1 MGIAGANILV
11 VAANGALGRELCAQL
26 MAAGASVYG
35 TARSNESSTS
45 LPAGLNQ
52 ALLLDLES
60 EASIDTLTGY
70 IISSGLELDGIVVA
84 SGLVAFGSI
93 AETPLPT
100 AEKLLRVNH
109 QGPARLITALLPRL
123 AQSQNEPFIVSISG
137 VVAEKVFPGMAAYV
151 TSKTAHS
158 TWLKALAMEARRDG
172 IRVLDARPGHT
183 ETGLATRAVSGVAPN
198 FSSGMSAQHV
208 VSVIVRAIED
218 GTNDLPSEAF

>member
-11 VAANGALGRELCAQL
+11 VAANGALGRELSSQL
-26 MAAGASVYG
+26 IAAGASVYG
-35 TARSNESSTS
+35 TARSNESSAN
-45 LPAGLNQ
+45 LPTGLAQ

-60 EASIDTLTGY
+60 DDSIDTLCSY
-70 IISSGLELDGIVVA
+70 IISSGLEIDGIAVA
-84 SGLVAFGSI
+84 SGLVGFGGI
-93 AETPLPT
+93 ADTPQS
-100 AEKLLRVNH
+100 AVDKLLRVNH
-109 QGPARLITALLPRL
+109 QGPARLVTSLLPRL
-123 AQSQNEPFIVSISG
+123 AQSQKEPFIVSISG

-183 ETGLATRAVSGVAPN
+183 ETGLASRPVWGVAPN
-198 FSSGMSAQHV
+198 FPTGMSAEHV

-218 GTNDLPSEAF
+218 GTKDLPSEAF

>member
-1 MGIAGANILV
+1 MVLAGSKILV
-11 VAANGALGRELCAQL
+11 VGANGALGRELSTQL
-26 MAAGASVYG
+26 IAAGASVYG

-45 LPAGLNQ
+45 LPAGLTQ

-60 EASIDTLTGY
+60 DASIDTLTGY
-70 IISSGLELDGIVVA
+70 IISSGLELDGIAVA

-93 AETPLPT
+93 AETPQV
-100 AEKLLRVNH
+100 AVEKLLRVNH
-109 QGPARLITALLPRL
+109 EGPVRLITALLTRL
-123 AQSQNEPFIVSISG
+123 AQSQIEPFVLSISG

-183 ETGLATRAVSGVAPN
+183 ETGLATRAVAGVAPN
-198 FSSGMSAQHV
+198 FPTGMTAQHV
-208 VSVIVRAIED
+208 VSVMVRAIED
-218 GTNDLPSEAF
+218 GTKDLGSEAF

>member
-1 MGIAGANILV
+1 MTLNGMKILV
-11 VAANGALGRELCAQL
+11 VGANGALGSELCNQL

-35 TARSNESSTS
+35 TARSNETSTS
-45 LPAGLNQ
+45 LPAGLTQ

-60 EASIDTLTGY
+60 DASIDTLTGY
-70 IISSGLELDGIVVA
+70 IISSGLELDGVVVA
-84 SGLVAFGSI
+84 SGLVSFGSI
-93 AETPLPT
+93 VDTPLKA

-123 AQSQNEPFIVSISG
+123 AQSQKEPFILSISG

-198 FSSGMSAQHV
+198 FPPGMAAQHV
-208 VSVIVRAIED
+208 VSVIVRALED
-218 GTNDLPSEAF
+218 GTKDLPSEAF

>member
-1 MGIAGANILV
+1 MKILV

-26 MAAGASVYG
+26 TAAGAEIYG
-35 TARSNESSTS
+35 TARTNESAAS
-45 LPAGLNQ
+45 LPAGLTQ

-60 EASIDTLTGY
+60 DSSIDTLTGY
-70 IISSGLELDGIVVA
+70 ILSSGLALDAIVVA

-93 AETPLPT
+93 AETPAEV
-100 AEKLLRVNH
+100 AEKLVRVNH
-109 QGPARLITALLPRL
+109 QGPARLISALLPRL
-123 AQSQNEPFIVSISG
+123 AQSQKSPFIVSISG

-158 TWLKALAMEARRDG
+158 TWLKALALEAKRDG

-198 FSSGMSAQHV
+198 FPTGMTAEHV
-208 VSVIVRAIED
+208 VNVIVKAIED
-218 GTNDLPSEAF
+218 ETKDLPSEAF

>member
-1 MGIAGANILV
+1 MTLNGMKILV
-11 VAANGALGRELCAQL
+11 VGANGALGSELCIQL

-45 LPAGLNQ
+45 LPAGLTQ

-60 EASIDTLTGY
+60 DASIDTLTGY
-70 IISSGLELDGIVVA
+70 IISSGLELDGVAVA
-84 SGLVAFGSI
+84 SGLVSFGSI
-93 AETPLPT
+93 ADTPLPA

-123 AQSQNEPFIVSISG
+123 AQSQKEPFILSISG

-198 FSSGMSAQHV
+198 FPPGMTAQHV
-208 VSVIVRAIED
+208 VSVIVRALED
-218 GTNDLPSEAF
+218 GTKDLPSEAF